1 MKVDLD
7 RLKEGIKKSGVKQC
21 WIAEQAGISA
31 CCLSYMLSG
40 RQRMTADV
48 FMTICSLCGI
58 DPFDAVKQS

>member
-7 RLKEGIKKSGVKQC
+7 CLKEGIIAAGIKQC
-21 WIAEQAGISA
+21 WIAERAGISA
-31 CCLSYMLSG
+31 CRLSYMLSG

-58 DPFDAVKQS
+58 APFDVVKQS